1 MEKKSNT
8 KILQELMDDGKARVC
23 RGDVFDYSPPAKPA
37 TFDFEKIEGMLLGA
51 AIGDSLGITS
61 EGMPPADR
69 FRMYGEIR
77 SYIPNRH
84 VNEARGFPSDD
95 TQLTFWT
102 LEQLLEDGG
111 FIPETLAR
119 RIAGGGRIFGI
130 GSTVKKFLINFK
142 NEVPWYESGPS
153 SAGNGAL
160 MRTSPILIPHLRTG
174 GSGIWSDAALAA
186 MLTHNDYAAV
196 SSAVAFTLMLW
207 ELLDM
212 NKPPEPQ
219 WWVDRYV
226 ETARGLEGIQNY
238 TPRGGAYKD
247 FTGSLRQFIQTAL
260 PEAYERD
267 LSTLQACN
275 RWNSGAFLLE
285 TMPSVLYI
293 LMRHAHDPEE
303 ALVRGV
309 NDTKDNDTIASIV
322 GAAVGALHGK
332 RGLPD
337 AWIRDLS
344 GRTGPDDDG
353 KVQELIAAAK
363 ERFWGF

>member
-1 MEKKSNT
+1 M
-8 KILQELMDDGKARVC
+8 LQELMDEGKARVC
-23 RGDVFDYSPPAKPA
+23 RGDVFDYAPPAKPD
-37 TFDFEKIEGMLLGA
+37 TFDFERIEGMLLGA
-51 AIGDSLGITS
+51 AIGDSLGVTS

-69 FRMYGEIR
+69 LRMHGEIR
-77 SYIPNRH
+77 SYIPNRYAD
-84 VNEARGFPSDD
+84 EARGVPSDD

-102 LEQLLEDGG
+102 IEELLEDGG
-111 FIPETLAR
+111 LRPETLAR
-119 RIAGGGRIFGI
+119 KIAGGGWIFGI
-130 GSTVKKFLINFK
+130 GSTVKKFLLNFK
-142 NEVPWYESGPS
+142 NGLPWYESGPS

-160 MRTSPILIPHLRTG
+160 MRISPILIPYLRTG

-186 MLTHNDYAAV
+186 MITHNDYAAI

-212 NKPPEPQ
+212 ESPPEPQ
-219 WWVDRYV
+219 WWIDRYV
-226 ETARGLEGIQNY
+226 ETAGGLEGLQHY
-238 TPRGGAYKD
+238 TPRGGAYKN
-247 FTGSLRQFIQTAL
+247 FTGSLWEFIQEAL
-260 PEAYERD
+260 PEAYAQD

-275 RWNSGAFLLE
+275 RWYSGAFLLE

-332 RGLPD
+332 RGLPA

-344 GRTGPDDDG
+344 GRTALDDDG

-363 ERFWGF
+363 ERFWAI